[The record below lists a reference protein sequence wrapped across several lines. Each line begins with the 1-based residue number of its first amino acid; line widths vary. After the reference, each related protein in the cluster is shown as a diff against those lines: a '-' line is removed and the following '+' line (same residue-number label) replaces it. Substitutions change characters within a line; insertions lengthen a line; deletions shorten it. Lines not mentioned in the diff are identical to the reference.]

1 MPLPVVRSLRAPS
14 KGGFWDKGC
23 LPPSSGWVVAGISQR
38 VLFHPAARS
47 WSLTPTGII
56 RPMAMDNA
64 DILAALDEQI
74 RTLQKVKA
82 LLEGKPSRTARALKK
97 AGGRVLSDEARAKI
111 AAAQKARWARVKKA
125 KK

>member
-1 MPLPVVRSLRAPS
+1 
-14 KGGFWDKGC
+14 
-23 LPPSSGWVVAGISQR
+23 
-38 VLFHPAARS
+38 
-47 WSLTPTGII
+47 
-56 RPMAMDNA
+56 MAMDNA